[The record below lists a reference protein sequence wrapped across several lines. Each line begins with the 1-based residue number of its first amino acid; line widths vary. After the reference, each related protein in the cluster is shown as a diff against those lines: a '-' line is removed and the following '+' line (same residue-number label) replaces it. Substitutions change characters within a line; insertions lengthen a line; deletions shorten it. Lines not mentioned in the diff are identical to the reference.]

1 MKSVYILLTKTKTL
15 FARCIYV
22 ITGDEYTHA
31 SIALDLD
38 LNKLY
43 SFGRR
48 YYYLPLLAG
57 LVKENIHTGVF
68 GRNKYAPCAV
78 LELTVT
84 NEIYDRIEKRM
95 KYMLENCD
103 CYHYNILGLA
113 TCSLG
118 IPHRRSRHFLCSQF
132 VADVLTEA
140 GALDLPCDISL
151 MRPVDF
157 MRLEQL
163 QLIYRGLLG
172 DYTPPNMSDIK
183 DGVFSDDIASHK
195 SKLSVS

>member
-1 MKSVYILLTKTKTL
+1 
-15 FARCIYV
+15 
-22 ITGDEYTHA
+22 
-31 SIALDLD
+31 
-38 LNKLY
+38 
-43 SFGRR
+43 
-48 YYYLPLLAG
+48 
-57 LVKENIHTGVF
+57 
-68 GRNKYAPCAV
+68 
-78 LELTVT
+78 
-84 NEIYDRIEKRM
+84 
-95 KYMLENCD
+95 MLENCD

-172 DYTPPNMSDIK
+172 DYTPPNMPNIK
-183 DGVFSDDIASHK
+183 DGVFNDDIASHK